1 MAARLHA
8 VPQDNTG
15 SSLLAQFPPTVTL
28 DSPVLASSITLPDQP
43 VVAYYVFS
51 GSPSTNAADHLNLIE
66 LARRKVLA
74 QNVNR
79 GILDSLLPSVH
90 ITKDA
95 SKLYVFGLAS
105 QDVPS
110 PTSAALAAL
119 QFEGLSLSDNSTFTT
134 NSIYPC
140 SAACSIQTAPCPECL
155 KPFPKT
161 ARSASSAAHLL
172 PRKHLRMP
180 FHHFLSAVRDRLI
193 DDITETSKLNPNS
206 RQAIRLKDGF
216 ILGPA
221 AASSEW
227 SAGWEHHARSRPLV
241 FTHLQVHL
249 SQTPFSARL
258 LIHPVLRPTFYFPL
272 CATLPVPS
280 GTPVVLLPYGI
291 PAYYLNTYT
300 GPASALTAP
309 FNDAL
314 VGLGAG
320 EWKGAHTKRHV
331 QSDASTS
338 STTSCDRKDPS
349 YIIAWLAVQNKQ
361 GEDKGMPIIWPA
373 RLCLSYHPNSPSPH
387 ARTPLAYNPELPAQ
401 LQASPPPPPPTIPQK
416 RDPLSTPISRR
427 PRTVTSS
434 PTTESL
440 RAFRTLTL
448 TANPSPRDVNKVASE
463 VSGYVDSVAKERERE
478 RERLKR
484 EREGTTTRGRATSTS
499 GPTST
504 STPSAVV
511 DQPTPGSSSVTAP
524 PPEAMVDI
532 AHGTPAAED
541 ILMDED
547 LPSSQDSTDSLF
559 SPPAGENTPPP
570 DDVMHSSSDSEVKAE
585 RMDVDTMP
593 IPIEPAPHTDVLSN
607 FDPFNGLDASWNQPS
622 NTFLDMGYDM
632 GFNMNMDS
640 LSESRMGRIGDGD
653 FDMDEGF
660 GDFTDEDFSF
670 FDAPTTQ
677 TRSVPIPVPP
687 IRLDNTIHV
696 NEGLT
701 PTAGAASLGY
711 SPHPIG
717 DDLSGPGPPVAAMS
731 LTSSWASNLTEALTP
746 HLGDVVPPAPELL
759 PPSPSKTPSSYSAP
773 ATPAVQLSDG
783 FGADDTS
790 IPSGP
795 RIFDPIP
802 FAPSHRI
809 ADGKYAVGKFAL
821 ASPNNME
828 DTMETKLFPSSA
840 PSASTGWKW
849 KYGLATDPR
858 IGVMRRLVGMK
869 RKVLGQGKREPPMS
883 PSWVREHEDWESS
896 TPSPWVQD
904 SKSDGESEDDEPWV
918 DDDDA
923 ATISRPSTP
932 PPSYLP
938 LGPTL
943 LQTQFHH
950 SRLLPLSSPLRP
962 PGAVVSSTPCSAHP
976 TSVPTPVSPAAILG
990 AASEKSKS
998 LEAAAQL
1005 LAAEIVEN
1013 PVWADAWRANAAV
1026 SMAASSLP
1034 VDIWH
1039 VDVNRVAT
1047 LLDNVGPTLS
1057 TGTLRA
1063 VYSPV
1068 CKSDAIVQV
1077 MPTALRFWEKLG
1089 LGPKAGLKNVTA
1101 FVFYEAGGPER
1112 ESQIAAWIDQ
1122 VSATY
1127 SARNYG
1133 GHAVGVSTSCSRP
1146 GLVPIRLDQVKKTL
1160 GTLQPSPQD
1169 HLVFYIIT
1177 PSSTSAPA
1185 SSTLRPLFSA
1195 IKRALKAYPD
1205 SGILFHLVPEAHV
1218 NGGLDDPNVVH
1229 GGLEILVASVYDRIL
1244 QPVERAMSRRLF
1256 DLTPRTRACF
1266 HAPAFALASGF
1277 SAMTRHSGPRVSYT
1291 LESHPSSLDVVDR
1304 HTLLHVG
1311 YRISSC
1317 RQWLLAS
1324 CTDERGDEY
1333 DWGAWLL
1340 PAESV
1345 ESFIVSQI
1353 WTFTQAFAG
1362 RANVE
1367 WRVGIAKVGAMGENE
1382 LEAWV
1387 IHLQDVIAAAAA
1399 APPMHIS
1406 LLVVEYENTWT
1417 LVPPSGTRTIFGL
1430 PVSSRPTPRTPSGSV
1445 LGDMTYKTY
1454 AAFPALDLT
1463 YVPALNSAS
1472 AVTST
1477 SYPSDKPYIPDCE
1490 EDELP
1495 AHQYS
1500 HPRARRMSTLIH
1512 VPTSNDHTA
1521 ISMVH
1526 VYQLHSVI
1534 SPHSSVTRSA
1544 TVTTELL
1551 DQNLDAVESFDDAAL
1566 HDIVHNYHALAVL
1579 ARMRWRAPVA
1589 PTLPF
1594 HLGALE
1600 MMRAA
1605 LVGSPSTDS

>member
-95 SKLYVFGLAS
+95 SKL
-105 QDVPS
+105 
-110 PTSAALAAL
+110 
-119 QFEGLSLSDNSTFTT
+119 
-134 NSIYPC
+134 
-140 SAACSIQTAPCPECL
+140 
-155 KPFPKT
+155 
-161 ARSASSAAHLL
+161 
-172 PRKHLRMP
+172 
-180 FHHFLSAVRDRLI
+180 
-193 DDITETSKLNPNS
+193 
-206 RQAIRLKDGF
+206 
-216 ILGPA
+216 
-221 AASSEW
+221 
-227 SAGWEHHARSRPLV
+227 
-241 FTHLQVHL
+241 
-249 SQTPFSARL
+249 
-258 LIHPVLRPTFYFPL
+258 
-272 CATLPVPS
+272 
-280 GTPVVLLPYGI
+280 
-291 PAYYLNTYT
+291 
-300 GPASALTAP
+300 
-309 FNDAL
+309 
-314 VGLGAG
+314 
-320 EWKGAHTKRHV
+320 
-331 QSDASTS
+331 
-338 STTSCDRKDPS
+338 KDPS

-401 LQASPPPPPPTIPQK
+401 LQASPPPPPPTIPQSFASFK
-416 RDPLSTPISRR
+416 TALSVATDPKARAATPQPPSAHLERDPLSTPISRR

-1063 VYSPV
+1063 VYSPDSRSGEEDASDPLVLLPPPLLTV